1 MTASAVVI
9 STVIAVTPINRDRHP
24 YADGIEASAQT
35 LTPSDFKNV
44 KTNEDRIEFL
54 KKYGWDVQSEP
65 REIAEVDIPS
75 KFNRIYEQYNQL
87 QIGEGLDLEKYKG
100 KSVKR
105 YTYLVVNYEY
115 DGTVFANLLIYND
128 RVIGGDIS
136 SAKADGFVQGLSKG
150 SNFLT

>member
-1 MTASAVVI
+1 MTASAVII
-9 STVIAVTPINRDRHP
+9 STVIAVTPIKRDRYP

-44 KTNEDRIEFL
+44 KTNEDRIDFL

-105 YTYLVVNYEY
+105 YTYLVINYEY

-136 SAKADGFVQGLSKG
+136 SAKADGFVHGLSKG
-150 SNFLT
+150 SKFLT